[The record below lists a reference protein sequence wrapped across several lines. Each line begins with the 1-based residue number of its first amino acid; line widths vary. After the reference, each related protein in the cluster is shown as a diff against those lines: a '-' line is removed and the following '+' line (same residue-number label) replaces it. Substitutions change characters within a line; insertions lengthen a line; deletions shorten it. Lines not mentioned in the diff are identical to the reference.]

1 MSNVSFVV
9 VFPLVCALGTDRGA
23 LLMMGK
29 HSIAELLNAPRL
41 KEQNILNE
49 LSTGLWGKRGME
61 GKASTMVQTVAEYS

>member
-1 MSNVSFVV
+1 
-9 VFPLVCALGTDRGA
+9 
-23 LLMMGK
+23 MMGK